1 MTTIRSKKFE
11 NDQTK
16 VLQKILQDTIDIEEL
31 MAEKRR
37 TANQDGDQTIL
48 EEESNTRPKKVIKFK
63 DYMYMYSVCLRL
75 NYISISDPF
84 SL

>member
-1 MTTIRSKKFE
+1 MVTLGSKKFD

-31 MAEKRR
+31 MADRR

-48 EEESNTRPKKVIKFK
+48 EEESNTRQKNVIKINLK
-63 DYMYMYSVCLRL
+63 ITCTCAYM
-75 NYISISDPF
+75 P
-84 SL
+84 

>member
-1 MTTIRSKKFE
+1 MTTMGSKKFE

-63 DYMYMYSVCLRL
+63 YYIYMYMYMFAL
-75 NYISISDPF
+75 D
-84 SL
+84 